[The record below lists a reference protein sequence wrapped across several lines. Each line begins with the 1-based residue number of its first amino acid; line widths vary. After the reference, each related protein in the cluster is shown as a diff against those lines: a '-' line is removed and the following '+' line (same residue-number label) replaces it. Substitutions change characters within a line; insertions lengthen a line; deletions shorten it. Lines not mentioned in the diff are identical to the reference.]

1 MEELTSLGVSVFANS
16 VDNADDTKNIVS
28 PNLSFNLAYGA
39 TIDDANAIGA
49 WWSAEGDDREYIQPS
64 EFIINRGGTVLGSM
78 YASGPVG
85 RFSPEEATRLITSR
99 EKRIIEEQI
108 HNQGGSE
115 S

>member
-1 MEELTSLGVSVFANS
+1 MEELTSLGVSVFAIS

-64 EFIINRGGTVLGSM
+64 EFIINRGGTVMGCM

>member
-1 MEELTSLGVSVFANS
+1 MEELTSLGVSVFAIS

-85 RFSPEEATRLITSR
+85 RFSPEEQL
-99 EKRIIEEQI
+99 
-108 HNQGGSE
+108 G
-115 S
+115 